1 MADGWQDMDAPAKAC
16 TPSFPPPLRA
26 VQRPAPVNAGAIA
39 RKIGFPERPHDHSQC
54 AMTQHRDAAQPLNA
68 QIVND
73 GAGQQEAVDLGH
85 GIFMSRD
92 VSNLYRVTT
101 PEGDVLVNTGIIF
114 NAAEN
119 VRRMAAVSNKP
130 IAKIVFTQSHEDH
143 IGGWTAFNAPGAET
157 IAQANIAI
165 VRAQFRDLGPAMARR
180 SRRLWAG
187 DVKQAVTER
196 PEPVV
201 TTTFDD
207 HHDFTLGGRR
217 FELLSVKGG
226 ETLDSLVV
234 WLPQDRIVFTGN
246 LTGPIFGHVPNLY
259 TLRGDRI
266 RYVQW
271 FIDSVQRVI
280 DLKPEVLITGHGD
293 PVRGAETI
301 ATQLT
306 RIRDATQWLRDA
318 TFAGMNA
325 GESLWTLMRT
335 IRLPERLALPQG
347 HGKVPWIVR
356 AIWEEHLGWFRYE
369 STTELYDVPPSAV
382 SPDLVALAGG
392 AKPVL
397 DRARRYLADRH
408 PLEALHLAEAVLA
421 GEPGQRAALQV
432 KLDATEAVLARAGR
446 ENFSEVRWLEAEIR
460 GLKAVLEG

>member
-1 MADGWQDMDAPAKAC
+1 MR
-16 TPSFPPPLRA
+16 T
-26 VQRPAPVNAGAIA
+26 VNAGAIA
-39 RKIGFPERPHDHSQC
+39 RETGFREAPHDHSDTG
-54 AMTQHRDAAQPLNA
+54 MTTQPLNA
-68 QIVND
+68 QIVN
-73 GAGQQEAVDLGH
+73 AGGGRQEAVDLGN

-101 PEGDVLVNTGIIF
+101 PDGDVLVNTGIIF

-119 VRRMAAVSNKP
+119 VRRMSAVSEQP
-130 IAKIVFTQSHEDH
+130 IRKIVFTQSHEDH
-143 IGGWTAFNAPGAET
+143 IGGWTAFTAPGVET
-157 IAQANIAI
+157 IAQANIRI

-201 TTTFDD
+201 TTIFEDK
-207 HHDFTLGGRR
+207 HAFELGGRR

-234 WLPQDRIVFTGN
+234 WLPQERIVFTGN
-246 LTGPIFGHVPNLY
+246 LCGPIFGHVPNLY
-259 TLRGDRI
+259 TIRGDRI

-280 DLKPEVLITGHGD
+280 DLGAEVLITGHGD
-293 PVRGAETI
+293 PVRGGAAIRDT
-301 ATQLT
+301 LM
-306 RIRDATQWLRDA
+306 RIRDAAQYLRDA
-318 TFAGMNA
+318 VFEGMNA
-325 GESLWTLMRT
+325 GHDLWTLMRT
-335 IRLPERLALPQG
+335 TRLPGHLALPQG

-392 AKPVL
+392 AGPVL
-397 DRARRYLADRH
+397 DRARRYLADNH

-421 GEPGQRAALQV
+421 GDAGQRDALRV
-432 KLDATEAVLARAGR
+432 KLDATEAVLADAGR
-446 ENFSEVRWLEAEIR
+446 ENFSEVRWLESEIR
-460 GLKAVLEG
+460 VLKVALEG